1 MHRKDGGGHRARNDG
16 RDYAAARPDAAS
28 ATGSHELAVE
38 QRLAACKYALTMKIA
53 AAAVCL
59 AALFSAFAISSA
71 QDGSAGCQF
80 TDGLTVL
87 PGLWEA
93 SGVAVASGSPTRL
106 WVIND
111 SEGPVLYG
119 VGTDGRIVDH
129 VMVAGA
135 HAYDWEDLSA
145 GPCPAGRCLF
155 IADIGDNAAQRPE
168 ITVYRIPEPARGA
181 SSSAPAIAFH
191 AKYPDG
197 PHNAE
202 SLFVD
207 TDQRMF
213 VITKGRFADVYR
225 FPTSPAVDSVSTLEK
240 IGRIPLVAG
249 HAKGKKLET
258 APNERATGA
267 ALSTDSNW
275 VAIRSNQSLWL
286 FRAADFIAG
295 RAGQPVWVDLSGA
308 REPQGEG
315 IAFGPNQTIFLV
327 GEGGSKGRPGSL
339 RTITCALPR

>member
-1 MHRKDGGGHRARNDG
+1 
-16 RDYAAARPDAAS
+16 
-28 ATGSHELAVE
+28 
-38 QRLAACKYALTMKIA
+38 MKIA
-53 AAAVCL
+53 AAAASL
-59 AALFSAFAISSA
+59 AAVFSAFAISSA
-71 QDGSAGCQF
+71 QNASAGCQF
-80 TDGLTVL
+80 TGRPTVL

-93 SGVAVASGSPTRL
+93 SGVALASGSPTRL

-119 VGTDGRIVDH
+119 VDTDGRIVDH
-129 VMVAGA
+129 ITVAGA
-135 HAYDWEDLSA
+135 QTYDWEDLSA
-145 GPCPAGRCLF
+145 GPCPMGRCLF
-155 IADIGDNAAQRPE
+155 IADIGDNAARRPE
-168 ITVYRIPEPARGA
+168 ISVYRIPEPPRGA
-181 SSSAPAIAFH
+181 STSAPAVAFH

-213 VITKGRFADVYR
+213 LITKGRSADVYR
-225 FPTSPAVDSVSTLEK
+225 FPTSPAVNSVSMLEK
-240 IGRIPLVAG
+240 MERIPLVAG
-249 HAKGKKLET
+249 HSRAKKSDTSG
-258 APNERATGA
+258 NERATGA
-267 ALSTDSNW
+267 ALSADHNW
-275 VAIRSNQSLWL
+275 VAVRSNQSLWF
-286 FRAADFIAG
+286 FRAADFISG
-295 RAGQPVWVDLSGA
+295 QAGQPVWVDLSGA